1 MNANL
6 PMPSPTTGNARPQ
19 PFNLWMTTCHPE
31 SEDEC
36 AGNVVHVPAE
46 FTERTV
52 LIDLHEVTRID
63 SWGIALFI
71 EAMQRITAHGG
82 HLVLIR
88 LHDDVRRVL
97 ETAKLDQVF
106 HICANRE
113 EALAEHGRLFAA

>member
-1 MNANL
+1 MKTNL
-6 PMPSPTTGNARPQ
+6 PTTSPALANARPQ

-31 SEDEC
+31 SADDC
-36 AGNVVHVPAE
+36 AGDVVRVPAE

-52 LIDLHEVTRID
+52 LIDLNEVTRID

-88 LHDDVRRVL
+88 LHEDVRRVL

-113 EALAEHGRLFAA
+113 EALAEHERLFAA